1 MAKLFDFEAVLS
13 QLPEILKYLPT
24 TLILAVSSMILC
36 TYHRN
41 APGIDQNKKYS
52 CVKTDRRSVYLAD
65 PGNTSD
71 RAVVYCILWNPDDHK
86 IHIPAKWMEL
96 SEFDN
101 LRFCVCDHRTFY
113 Q

>member
-1 MAKLFDFEAVLS
+1 MEKLFDFEAVLS

-24 TLILAVSSMILC
+24 TLILAVSSMIL
-36 TYHRN
+36 
-41 APGIDQNKKYS
+41 ALIIGMLLAFDQNQKYS
-52 CVKTDRRSVYLAD
+52 CVKTDRRSVHLAD

-71 RAVVYCILWNPDDHK
+71 CAVVYCILWNPDDHK
-86 IHIPAKWMEL
+86 IHIPAEWMEL

-101 LRFCVCDHRTFY
+101 IRFCVCDHRTFH